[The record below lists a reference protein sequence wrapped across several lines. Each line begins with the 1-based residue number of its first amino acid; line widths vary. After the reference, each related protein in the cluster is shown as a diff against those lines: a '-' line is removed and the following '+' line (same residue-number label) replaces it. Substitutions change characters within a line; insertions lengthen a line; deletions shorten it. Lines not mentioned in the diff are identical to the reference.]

1 MNLILYLS
9 EAVIPILVLLIVGN
23 GLMHR
28 QHVYEDFLEGAKS
41 GIRTAV
47 EIMPTLIGLMAAVGI
62 LRASAFGFYF
72 RVAWEINGHDRIS
85 DRTDPGCCGKNVLFL
100 CSNGTFTGYLQNTWC
115 RFDAGTCGIGYA
127 QQHRDHFLYHVGLF
141 YVGKSKK
148 DKIYTSGS
156 PFCNHCRNCGK
167 CISCVENLKL

>member
-23 GLMHR
+23 
-28 QHVYEDFLEGAKS
+28 YADTN
-41 GIRTAV
+41 RTDGSSRYFA
-47 EIMPTLIGLMAAVGI
+47 GFGF
-62 LRASAFGFYF
+62 FGFYF
-72 RVAWEINGHDRIS
+72 RVAWEINGGDGIS
-85 DRTDPGCCGKNVLFL
+85 DRADPGCCGKNVFFL
-100 CSNGTFTGYLQNTWC
+100 CSNGAFTGYLQNTWC

-156 PFCNHCRNCGK
+156 SFCNHCRNCGK